1 MSDTSYQPIPC
12 IQHERLEFAVLRRTP
27 LRLTYQAGGERIT
40 ARVKVLDVYTRDG
53 AEWLSFSDEA
63 GKQAVI
69 RLDQI
74 VEFQEPPL

>member
-1 MSDTSYQPIPC
+1 MQASYRPIPC

-27 LRLTYQAGGERIT
+27 LLLTYVTGGERQT
-40 ARVKVLDVYTRDG
+40 ASVLALDVYTRDG

-74 VEFQEPPL
+74 VEFQERPL

>member
-1 MSDTSYQPIPC
+1 LTQESYRPIPC
-12 IQHERLEFAVLRRTP
+12 IQHESLEYAALRRTP
-27 LRLTYQAGGERIT
+27 LLLTYQAGGERIT

-63 GKQAVI
+63 DKQAVI

-74 VEFQEPPL
+74 VEFQERPL

>member
-1 MSDTSYQPIPC
+1 MTQESYRPIPC
-12 IQHERLEFAVLRRTP
+12 VQHEQLEYAALRRTP
-27 LRLTYQAGGERIT
+27 LLLTYRVGGERIT
-40 ARVKVLDVYTRDG
+40 ARVSVLNVYTRDG

-74 VEFQEPPL
+74 VEFQERSL

>member
-1 MSDTSYQPIPC
+1 MRDTPYQPIPC
-12 IQHERLEFAVLRRTP
+12 TRHERLEYAALRRTP
-27 LRLTYQAGGERIT
+27 LLLTYDAGGERKT
-40 ARVKVLDVYTRDG
+40 ASVKVLDVYTRDG

-74 VEFQEPPL
+74 VEFQERPL

>member
-1 MSDTSYQPIPC
+1 MQASYRPIPC

-27 LRLTYQAGGERIT
+27 LLLTYVTGGERQT
-40 ARVKVLDVYTRDG
+40 SSVLALDVYTRDG

-74 VEFQEPPL
+74 VEFQERPL